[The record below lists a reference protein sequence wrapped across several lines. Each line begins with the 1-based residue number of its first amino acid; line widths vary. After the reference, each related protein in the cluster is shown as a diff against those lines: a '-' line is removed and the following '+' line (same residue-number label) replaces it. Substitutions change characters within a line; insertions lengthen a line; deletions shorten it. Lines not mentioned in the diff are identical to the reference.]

1 MPASTTTARAAALQ
15 ALQRIDEG
23 AFVNLELQSWFRR
36 CPHWEA
42 QDRSLF
48 TELLY
53 GTVRWQYYLDHF
65 LARWSSQALDHLEKP
80 VLAALRLGLYQIRFL
95 NGIPDHA
102 AVAET
107 CEVLKQVLPRA
118 VGYAN
123 AVLRK
128 ATRETAWVVQAPK
141 ESVLWLAI
149 SYSHP
154 EWLVQRWLKRWGY
167 AETEQ
172 MLTDN
177 NNAPLLWLRENR
189 IKKAEHSQDI
199 LHAEGVRTVSGLPE
213 AYGLEGVALRTIQPD
228 IDNGSLTVQ
237 DLSAMLMAHILAPKP
252 GQKVLD
258 LCAAPGGKSCQMAE
272 LMEDQGRVVAID
284 LHPHRVELIQAQAK
298 RLNLSIVEAVCH
310 DAQKPWREGEF
321 DRVLLDAP
329 CSGTGVLRRKV
340 DARWSKSPEQLVE
353 LQKLQRS
360 LLHTARKAMK
370 PGGYMLYSTCSLEA
384 EENEANIRWLL
395 GQYPELKLTPFEH
408 PALTHVEGPSL
419 GYMTVTSRWNE
430 SDGFFMALF
439 QLPSDE
445 S

>member
-1 MPASTTTARAAALQ
+1 MSTSTTTARSAALQ
-15 ALQRIDEG
+15 ALLRIDEG

-36 CPHWEA
+36 CSHWEA

-53 GTVRWQYYLDHF
+53 GTVRWQLYLDHF
-65 LARWSSQALDHLEKP
+65 LTRWSSQTLDHLEKP

-107 CEVLKQVLPRA
+107 CEALKKLLPRA

-128 ATRETAWVVQAPK
+128 ATRETAWEVQAPK
-141 ESVLWLAI
+141 ESARWLAL

-154 EWLVQRWLKRWGY
+154 EWLVQRWLKRWGFV
-167 AETEQ
+167 ETEK
-172 MLTDN
+172 MLQDN
-177 NNAPLLWLRENR
+177 NNAPLLWVRETR
-189 IKKAEHSQDI
+189 QKPALDSKDI
-199 LHAEGVRTVSGLPE
+199 LHAEGVRTVPGLPE
-213 AYGLEGVALRTIQPD
+213 AYGLEGVALRVIQKD
-228 IDNGSLTVQ
+228 INGGCLTVQ
-237 DLSAMLMAHILAPKP
+237 DLSAMLMAYVLDPQP

-272 LMEDQGRVVAID
+272 LMEDKGRVVAID
-284 LHPHRVELIQAQAK
+284 VHKHRVELIDAQAK
-298 RLNLSIVEAVCH
+298 RLGISIIETECH
-310 DAQKPWREGEF
+310 DAEQPWREGDF

-340 DARWSKSPEQLVE
+340 DARWSKTPEQLVA
-353 LQKLQRS
+353 LQKLQRN
-360 LLHTARKAMK
+360 LLHTARKALK
-370 PGGYMLYSTCSLEA
+370 PGGYLLYSTCSLEA
-384 EENEANIRWLL
+384 EENEANVRWVM
-395 GQYPELKLTPFEH
+395 GQYPELKLTPFHH
-408 PALTHVEGPSL
+408 PALQGLEGPSM
-419 GYMTVTSRWNE
+419 GYVTVTSRWNE

-439 QLPSDE
+439 QLVE
-445 S
+445 GEN